1 MRLNRRFTLA
11 AALLGA
17 LVVSS
22 VALGAGGV
30 AGTYKTT
37 ITNSGH
43 LNGKWVVVLAK
54 GGTYTVSMNGKPLA
68 RGRYSA
74 TPTTITFDRETGSDC
89 SGAGVYA
96 WKRSGKTVTFV
107 RKREIASCR
116 ARAAVLTRQFT
127 QVR

>member
-1 MRLNRRFTLA
+1 MKVKLA
-11 AALLGA
+11 GFALAG
-17 LVVSS
+17 LVVLTLGFSS
-22 VALGAGGV
+22 VALAAGGV

-43 LNGKWVVVLAK
+43 LNGKWVVVLK
-54 GGTYTVSMNGKPLA
+54 RGTYTVSMNGNAVA

-74 TPTTITFDRETGSDC
+74 TATTITFDRETGSDC

-96 WKRSGKTVTFV
+96 WKRSGKTMTFV
-107 RKREIASCR
+107 RKRETASCR
-116 ARAAVLTRQFT
+116 ARAAVLTRRFT

>member
-1 MRLNRRFTLA
+1 MRPNRRFTLA
-11 AALLGA
+11 AAFLGA

-54 GGTYTVSMNGKPLA
+54 GGTYSVAMNGNTLA

-74 TPTTITFDRETGSDC
+74 TATTITFDRETGSDC
-89 SGAGVYA
+89 SGPGVYA
-96 WKRSGKTVTFV
+96 WKRSGKTVTFA
-107 RKREIASCR
+107 RKRETAGCR

-127 QVR
+127 QAR